1 MTSFVSIDEGYSLF
15 LKHTPFG
22 QPIEKCNTRNF
33 KQLQEN
39 CFWVRINTENIA
51 EMHYFK
57 TFQYPIKKFPG
68 LSIIKAYAKGIEIN
82 DECSYFLAN
91 FMTID
96 ETRVIGNA
104 DISEEETKMLA
115 EEIVKSFDYFE
126 FTVVGRG
133 QILAWFPGKYP
144 FFEWKVPFELTGLDY
159 TSCLPDQGGFKT
171 LIRVISNSW
180 RTLKDHPVNRV
191 RIDLG
196 ENPANFIWFHSQN
209 KHIGKIET
217 LSEKIKSNTIFWPNT
232 SALSDFARYLGFKVI
247 ENLPT
252 NPEDNIFLWVDI
264 NLKSEDVI
272 GLIKKW
278 ESADSRIVPKII
290 ESSKKMVMEF
300 NNGFKFNRRAVC
312 LFYPGQNIG
321 FLRRIIK
328 PGNLPARFL
337 FSNG

>member
-22 QPIEKCNTRNF
+22 QVAEKCNTKNF
-33 KQLQEN
+33 EKLQNN
-39 CFWVRINTENIA
+39 CFWVRLNTENIA

-57 TFQYPIKKFPG
+57 IFQYPIKKFPG
-68 LSIIKAYAKGIEIN
+68 LSTIKAYAKGIEIN
-82 DECSYFLAN
+82 NECSYFLAD

-159 TSCLPDQGGFKT
+159 TSCLPDQGGFRT

-191 RIDLG
+191 KIDLG
-196 ENPANFIWFHSQN
+196 ENPANFLWFHSQN

-264 NLKSEDVI
+264 DLQSEDVI

-278 ESADSRIVPKII
+278 ESVDILTTSQII
-290 ESSKKMVMEF
+290 ESSEKIVMEF
-300 NNGFKFNRRAVC
+300 NSGFKFNRKAVC